1 MGKIKKYKNVV
12 ERFLSGDSGQRFF
25 NFAYSIG
32 AAVVIWGALFK
43 ILHLQGGNELLT
55 IGMGTEVLM
64 FILTAFDSPQK
75 QYHWEQVFPVL
86 ETGNPDDR
94 PDFASG
100 AGIVV
105 GAGAASAAAA
115 QQEQE
120 AQVKAAV
127 GLPQGLQ
134 LTEAETTSLSESI
147 QRMSAATE
155 QLSKMADLSEAT
167 SRYLGFV
174 DRGTT
179 YKAYSTDDMTYEHAI
194 SVYQLVDDTGEVPT
208 PVVPVPTFSP
218 AECEV
223 EPGTEVTLTSGASA
237 LRYTTDGSD
246 PSTSPT
252 ATQTTSVTTS
262 VTLATTTTLKAVSV
276 DASGNMSEVVAA
288 TYTVRSSQT
297 IDLRNAT
304 GVLTF
309 TDFRS
314 FPTWYAGTD
323 VTADAPASDGNTYPW
338 TVKNV
343 QVDTDGTLL
352 FKASEGQMESLPVG
366 SEHGFIVRVTY
377 DISSTATVSL
387 SVTGGSTV
395 TNTTHYSDGRT
406 QTIATST
413 PTPSGAVIT
422 LSSVKNSFS
431 VSRIDLLPID
441 ANGHPTAI
449 ADSPLLPS
457 PTPLPAACYNLAG
470 QRVHHPTR
478 GLYIAGGKKVW
489 IQ

>member
-1 MGKIKKYKNVV
+1 MKLNTPYILYMTRLVLKTWLPLLLCACVCTATAQTTYMLKTVDTVTADGMYVFVQQGWAMSNTVSNNALQTTQDFALHGLTGTEPYVWTLEQGTDGFYLRNRSLGSKCYLTYTGSGTAVTLSAKN
-12 ERFLSGDSGQRFF
+12 
-25 NFAYSIG
+25 AYSL
-32 AAVVIWGALFK
+32 WTFDF
-43 ILHLQGGNELLT
+43 QT
-55 IGMGTEVLM
+55 DRTVL
-64 FILTAFDSPQK
+64 IK
-75 QYHWEQVFPVL
+75 
-86 ETGNPDDR
+86 N
-94 PDFASG
+94 
-100 AGIVV
+100 
-105 GAGAASAAAA
+105 
-115 QQEQE
+115 
-120 AQVKAAV
+120 K
-127 GLPQGLQ
+127 
-134 LTEAETTSLSESI
+134 
-147 QRMSAATE
+147 
-155 QLSKMADLSEAT
+155 KAT

-208 PVVPVPTFSP
+208 PVVPVPSFSP
-218 AECEV
+218 AEGEV

-252 ATQTTSVTTS
+252 ATQTTSATTS

-309 TDFRS
+309 ADFRS
-314 FPTWYAGTD
+314 FPTRYASTE

-441 ANGHPTAI
+441 ANGRPTAI
-449 ADSPLLPS
+449 DDSPLLPS
-457 PTPLPAACYNLAG
+457 PTPQPAACYNLAG